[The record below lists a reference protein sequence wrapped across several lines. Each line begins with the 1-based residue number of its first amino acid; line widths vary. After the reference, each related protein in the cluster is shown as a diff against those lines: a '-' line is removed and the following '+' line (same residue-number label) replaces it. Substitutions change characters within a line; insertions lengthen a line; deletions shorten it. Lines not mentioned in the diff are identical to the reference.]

1 MDRTDDFLDSMRLL
15 TVLLVGTCVVIFGLY
30 SWLHP
35 QPPLARSYADGV
47 YRNTQCGVV
56 KLQGGTA
63 TFEGANAPYTLERG
77 KSGILALPP
86 HFLGVRTGDTGC
98 KVTYDQSKF
107 SLYISLG
114 RDDPPKAITLWDVD
128 RLVTYDFVRD

>member
-1 MDRTDDFLDSMRLL
+1 MDGIDDFFDRMRAL
-15 TVLLVGTCVVIFGLY
+15 TALLVGTCAVIFGSY

-56 KLQGGTA
+56 KLRDGTA
-63 TFEGANAPYTLERG
+63 IFDGASVPYTLERG
-77 KSGILALPP
+77 KSGILAIPP

-107 SLYISLG
+107 SLYLSLG
-114 RDDPPKAITLWDVD
+114 HDAPPKAITLWDMD
-128 RLVTYDFVRD
+128 RLVTYDFVRE